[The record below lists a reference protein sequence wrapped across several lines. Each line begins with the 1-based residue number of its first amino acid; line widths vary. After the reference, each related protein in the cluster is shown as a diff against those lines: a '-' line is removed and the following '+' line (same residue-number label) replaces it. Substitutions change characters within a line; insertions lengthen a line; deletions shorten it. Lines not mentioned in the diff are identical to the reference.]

1 MTGRGRGYCLLKLSG
16 GPDEPL
22 SGFSGRSGDP
32 VRLWPDGI
40 GMDLAS
46 LSLQV
51 QCLEAELRDIRRRI
65 VVLRTAEMAR
75 STGLPDLSHRQ
86 RRQGGDAT

>member
-1 MTGRGRGYCLLKLSG
+1 MTGMGRGFCLLKLSG
-16 GPDEPL
+16 GAGEPL
-22 SGFSGRSGDP
+22 IGFAGRSGLP
-32 VRLWPDGI
+32 VRLRPDGI

-46 LSLQV
+46 LSLRAQR
-51 QCLEAELRDIRRRI
+51 LEAELRDIRRRI

>member
-1 MTGRGRGYCLLKLSG
+1 MPGYDGTGPRGRGPMTGRGRGYCLLKLSG

-65 VVLRTAEMAR
+65 VAL
-75 STGLPDLSHRQ
+75 
-86 RRQGGDAT
+86 GGK

>member
-1 MTGRGRGYCLLKLSG
+1 MTGKSRGYCLLKLSG
-16 GPDEPL
+16 GAGEL
-22 SGFSGRSGDP
+22 LTGFAGRSGLP
-32 VRLWPDGI
+32 VRLRPDSI
-40 GMDLAS
+40 GMGS
-46 LSLQV
+46 VFLSLQV
-51 QCLEAELRDIRRRI
+51 RCLEAELRDIRRRI

>member
-16 GPDEPL
+16 GAGEPL
-22 SGFSGRSGDP
+22 TGFAGRSGLP
-32 VRLWPDGI
+32 VRLRPDRI
-40 GMDLAS
+40 GMGSVS

-86 RRQGGDAT
+86 RRQGGDAS